1 MESNCYEIDLKFKLS
16 KRIYY
21 DGSKKHEN
29 QNIINFNYE
38 KNIQI
43 EDLGDAKKLNS
54 SLNNIKRLIQES
66 EKVKIMLGISQEGY
80 FLHDDSN
87 IIRETFI
94 SEINKKVL
102 LIGSISYFD
111 EVNSDDEIKLITPK
125 NRLKFEVK
133 ENLLLEELAFQL
145 QPTLGNK
152 TKNLRKRDIDNFN
165 TLIIPNKSIG
175 QKRKLG
181 EIIVDTL
188 FIKGLQSYNKCT
200 ILNPLNIDF
209 RSNYLQQKI
218 DHYKGYK
225 YMLTMENILFSA
237 KFENET
243 QNIIITCHN
252 LNSAK
257 KALING
263 KKYNIL
269 GLINL
274 NEIKN
279 WQTIKTEYML
289 MQA

>member
-1 MESNCYEIDLKFKLS
+1 M
-16 KRIYY
+16 
-21 DGSKKHEN
+21 
-29 QNIINFNYE
+29 
-38 KNIQI
+38 
-43 EDLGDAKKLNS
+43 
-54 SLNNIKRLIQES
+54 
-66 EKVKIMLGISQEGY
+66 
-80 FLHDDSN
+80 
-87 IIRETFI
+87 
-94 SEINKKVL
+94 
-102 LIGSISYFD
+102 
-111 EVNSDDEIKLITPK
+111 
-125 NRLKFEVK
+125 
-133 ENLLLEELAFQL
+133 LEELAFQL

-165 TLIIPNKSIG
+165 TLIIPKKSIG
-175 QKRKLG
+175 QKRKLN

-188 FIKGLQSYNKCT
+188 FIKGLQSYDKYT

-225 YMLTMENILFSA
+225 YMLTMKNISFSA
-237 KFENET
+237 KFENKT

-269 GLINL
+269 GFINL

-279 WQTIKTEYML
+279 WQTIKTESIYVNASL
-289 MQA
+289 TDVHNPEKADHLSFPF